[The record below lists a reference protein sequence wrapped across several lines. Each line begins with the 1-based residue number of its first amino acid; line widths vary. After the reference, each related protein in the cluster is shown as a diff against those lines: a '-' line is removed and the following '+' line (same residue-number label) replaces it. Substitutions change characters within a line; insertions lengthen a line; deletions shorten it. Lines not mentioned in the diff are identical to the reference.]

1 MVESLP
7 FLISGVLF
15 GAAAGVSPGPLLT
28 LVISETLRHG
38 RREGVIVASAPLVTD
53 VPIVCISV
61 FVLAK
66 LLNFSLILGIISL
79 SGAAF
84 IGYLAFESLTIKGIE
99 LNLGRVKAES
109 LKRGILTNLLSPH
122 PYLFWIT
129 IGAPFVLKAY
139 STNVLAAVFFL
150 LGFYLFLVGSKIV
163 IALIVD
169 KYKSFLKSNT
179 YVYLVRIFGL
189 ILLVFAA
196 LFIKDGLTL
205 LGILG

>member
-150 LGFYLFLVGSKIV
+150 MGFYLFLVGSKIV

-169 KYKSFLKSNT
+169 KYKSFLKSNM

>member
-150 LGFYLFLVGSKIV
+150 MGFYLFLVGSKIV

>member
-129 IGAPFVLKAY
+129 IGAPFILKAY

>member
-66 LLNFSLILGIISL
+66 LLNFTLILGIISL

-129 IGAPFVLKAY
+129 IGAPFVLKGY
-139 STNVLAAVFFL
+139 STNVLAVVFFL